1 MKLYLEEVKKG
12 NKDYKEHWEKFQLNM
27 KCCGVNYYTDWTDI
41 SLRAEV
47 ENKSKFPLHMECLV
61 LF

>member
-1 MKLYLEEVKKG
+1 M
-12 NKDYKEHWEKFQLNM
+12 YKPSKNNEPQTYELGSVQPK
-27 KCCGVNYYTDWTDI
+27 T
-41 SLRAEV
+41 LRAEV